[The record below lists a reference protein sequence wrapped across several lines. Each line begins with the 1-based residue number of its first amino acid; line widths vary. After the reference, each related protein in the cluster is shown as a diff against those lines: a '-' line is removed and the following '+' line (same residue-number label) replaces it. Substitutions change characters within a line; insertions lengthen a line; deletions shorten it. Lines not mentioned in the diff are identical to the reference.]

1 MTDNAA
7 LFYCS
12 AEQNTNI
19 RQLQHYILHRFF
31 PEAFTFE
38 PVITDGTADVIVPAG
53 ADNAELI
60 QLATDVDSAKFLEY
74 VQKSPEKK
82 PPLVFIYEFRF

>member
-1 MTDNAA
+1 MIDNAS

-31 PEAFTFE
+31 PESFTFE
-38 PVITDGTADVIVPAG
+38 SVITDGTTDVIVPVG

-60 QLATDVDSAKFLEY
+60 QLATDVDAAKYLEY
-74 VQKSPEKK
+74 VQKSSDVK
-82 PPLVFIYEFRF
+82 PPQVSVYM